1 MSDLNW
7 TSCRTGRT
15 LIGMTTAPVPRPA
28 RPARLALVG
37 DRSPAVQAHARIP
50 EILEAVDVSSAA
62 AGRLAVDAYWIET
75 GDVVATDLDG
85 FDGIWAVPGSPYAD
99 LDGMLAAIRFART
112 RGVPFLGT
120 CGGFQH
126 MLLEWALDVC
136 GLDVE
141 HAEAGDGGREAL
153 IRPLSCSLVG
163 EERLVHVVPGT
174 RAAAILGTAGR
185 TERYF
190 CSYGLDQRFEDVLV
204 TAGLVVAGRDDEGEV
219 RLAELPGHPFYVGA
233 LFQPELSSTRSWV
246 HPLIEAFVAAVHD
259 QVLVPHG

>member
-1 MSDLNW
+1 
-7 TSCRTGRT
+7 
-15 LIGMTTAPVPRPA
+15 MTAVPVP

-37 DRSPAVQAHARIP
+37 DRSPSVQAHARIP
-50 EILEAVDVSSAA
+50 EILRAVDA
-62 AGRLAVDAYWIET
+62 AGAGRSPGHGHLPVDAYWVET
-75 GDVVATDLDG
+75 GDVAATDPRG

-112 RGVPFLGT
+112 HAVPFLGT

-141 HAEAGDGGREAL
+141 HAEHPEAGSGERDAL

-163 EERLVHVVPGT
+163 EERLVHAVPGT
-174 RAAAILGTAGR
+174 RAAAILGTASR

-190 CSYGLDQRFEDVLV
+190 CSYGLDQRYEHELV
-204 TAGLVVAGRDDEGEV
+204 AAGLVVAGRDDDGEV

-233 LFQPELSSTRSWV
+233 LFQPELSSTSSWV
-246 HPLIEAFVAAVHD
+246 HPLIEAFLTAVRDH
-259 QVLVPHG
+259 VLVPHA

>member
-1 MSDLNW
+1 
-7 TSCRTGRT
+7 
-15 LIGMTTAPVPRPA
+15 MTTTPVP

-37 DRSPAVQAHARIP
+37 DRSPSVQAHARIP
-50 EILEAVDVSSAA
+50 EILRAVDA
-62 AGRLAVDAYWIET
+62 AGAGQGHLPVDAYWVET
-75 GDVVATDLDG
+75 GDVAATDLQG

-112 RGVPFLGT
+112 HAVPFLGT

-141 HAEAGDGGREAL
+141 HAEAGTGDRDAL

-163 EERLVHVVPGT
+163 EERLVHAVPGT
-174 RAAAILGTAGR
+174 RSAAILGPASR

-190 CSYGLDQRFEDVLV
+190 CSYGLDQRYEDELV
-204 TAGLVVAGRDDEGEV
+204 AAGLVVAGRDDDGEV
-219 RLAELPGHPFYVGA
+219 RLAELPDHPFYVGA
-233 LFQPELSSTRSWV
+233 LFQPELSSTSSWV
-246 HPLIEAFVAAVHD
+246 HPLIEAFLAAVRDH
-259 QVLVPHG
+259 VLVPHT